1 MESGRWPGVFFNQGV
16 DDICGPQW
24 YGWNGNA
31 EVGSISTMLYKTS
44 KCGKLDFGNCW
55 TTGTVRVYLAGELIG
70 EAGPNTPSQI
80 IEFAIPENSQL
91 EFKDEGA
98 NSVIKFT
105 NFEMVDCTTTTIATT
120 PTTPTTGGMYSDS
133 YILFIFLLLSTT
145 KIVFYSDNNEHISKG
160 SPFLSFFI

>member
-1 MESGRWPGVFFNQGV
+1 MKGGKWSNSQGV
-16 DDICGPQW
+16 DDMCGPQW
-24 YGWNGNA
+24 YGWSGGA

-55 TTGTVRVYLAGELIG
+55 TSGTVRAYLAGELIG

-120 PTTPTTGGMYSDS
+120 PTTPTTGGMYNDIH
-133 YILFIFLLLSTT
+133 ILSST
-145 KIVFYSDNNEHISKG
+145 
-160 SPFLSFFI
+160 FFFDGFDECKSRWQSNS

>member
-1 MESGRWPGVFFNQGV
+1 MLNQISTFSAANEHVNNLLESTTDTTPDWEINVTGGKWSNLQIADGK
-16 DDICGPQW
+16 CGPEW
-24 YGWNGNA
+24 YGFSGMA
-31 EVGSISTMLYKTS
+31 DVGSISTTLYKSS

-55 TTGTVRVYLAGELIG
+55 TSGTVRAYLAGEVIG

-105 NFEMVDCTTTTIATT
+105 NFEMVDCA
-120 PTTPTTGGMYSDS
+120 G
-133 YILFIFLLLSTT
+133 
-145 KIVFYSDNNEHISKG
+145 K
-160 SPFLSFFI
+160 

>member
-1 MESGRWPGVFFNQGV
+1 MKNKLSKFSANANEHVNNLLQSTTDTAPGWEIDVDGGKWHNNQAV
-16 DDICGPQW
+16 DDKCGPQW
-24 YGWNGNA
+24 YGWSWYGA
-31 EVGSISTMLYKTS
+31 VGSISTMLYKSS

-55 TTGTVRVYLAGELIG
+55 TSGTVRAYLAGELIG

-98 NSVIKFT
+98 NSIIKFT

-120 PTTPTTGGMYSDS
+120 QTPGGMYCDV
-133 YILFIFLLLSTT
+133 YILF
-145 KIVFYSDNNEHISKG
+145 H
-160 SPFLSFFI
+160 FF